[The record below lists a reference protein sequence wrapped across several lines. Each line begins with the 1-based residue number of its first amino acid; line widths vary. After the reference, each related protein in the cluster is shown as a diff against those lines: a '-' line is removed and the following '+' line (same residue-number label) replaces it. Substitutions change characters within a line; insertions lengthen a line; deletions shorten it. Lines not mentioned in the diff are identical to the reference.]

1 MSEKII
7 SGTITFPVI
16 SLEKT
21 GKNIERL
28 RKERGISVKELQEF
42 FGFEQPQAIYKWQ
55 WGDNL
60 PSVDN
65 LYALG
70 KILNVPMEKILVEE
84 GQDLVINR
92 PFLSGVM
99 IHFSRYMCRSC
110 ME

>member
-1 MSEKII
+1 MSQKNTSQI
-7 SGTITFPVI
+7 ITFPII

-28 RKERGISVKELQEF
+28 RKERGISVRELQEF

-55 WGDNL
+55 WGNNL

-70 KILNVPMEKILVEE
+70 KIFNVPM
-84 GQDLVINR
+84 
-92 PFLSGVM
+92 
-99 IHFSRYMCRSC
+99 
-110 ME
+110 